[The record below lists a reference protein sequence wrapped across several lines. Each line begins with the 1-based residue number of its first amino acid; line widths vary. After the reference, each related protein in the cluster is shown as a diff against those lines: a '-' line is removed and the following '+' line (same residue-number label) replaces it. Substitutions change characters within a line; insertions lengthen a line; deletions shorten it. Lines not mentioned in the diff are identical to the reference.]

1 VPPDQ
6 PVPPDRL
13 EPHDQPAPPAQG
25 SAVRR
30 PAEWPGAQG
39 VRDKAVRAGQRGRPG
54 APGAEPIV
62 PSPQR
67 RAPARFSWLG
77 IALLCGAVVV
87 ALVVTVGIFLP
98 ALGALGEAGAR
109 DPANLPARISTCGRD
124 WTKDALNRT
133 FTRDEI
139 LARTEAAPIVV
150 ATGSAPSCPP
160 EAASSGDADGMA
172 TSIYVK
178 LADDAFV
185 AYDLVGAP

>member
-1 VPPDQ
+1 M
-6 PVPPDRL
+6 PPDRL
-13 EPHDQPAPPAQG
+13 EPQDQPAPPAPG
-25 SAVRR
+25 SALAR
-30 PAEWPGAQG
+30 PSARSGAQG
-39 VRDKAVRAGQRGRPG
+39 VQDKPVRAGQHGRPG
-54 APGAEPIV
+54 KPGAEPIV
-62 PSPQR
+62 PSPHR

-77 IALLCGAVVV
+77 IALLGGAVVV

-98 ALGALGEAGAR
+98 ALGALGQAGAR
-109 DPANLPARISTCGRD
+109 DPANLPARISTCGRE

-139 LARTEAAPIVV
+139 LARTESAPIVV

-160 EAASSGDADGMA
+160 EAASGEDADGMA

-178 LADDAFV
+178 VADDAFV